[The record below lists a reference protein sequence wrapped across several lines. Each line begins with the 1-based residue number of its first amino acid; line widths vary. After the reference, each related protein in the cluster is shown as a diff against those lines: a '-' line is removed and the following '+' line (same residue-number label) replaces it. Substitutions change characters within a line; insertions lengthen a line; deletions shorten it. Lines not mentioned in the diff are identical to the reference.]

1 MYNYKYYT
9 VTIRTETTV
18 DIQIDDNHY
27 FINPKVISKKY
38 HTKQQATDVF
48 FQLIENMAVDH
59 GMPTL
64 KCSKNGD
71 YQAVLGS
78 TIITMNEE
86 AFEAQPQQ

>member
-9 VTIRTETTV
+9 VTIKTETTV
-18 DIQIDDNHY
+18 D
-27 FINPKVISKKY
+27 SKKY